1 MEEKVMNIEEVTE
14 IATNSKNGIIVAVGI
29 GVTALAGYLAYRKVV
44 RPRIMERRA
53 GAKVVDIKDLF
64 GETESPDSVSEDE

>member
-29 GVTALAGYLAYRKVV
+29 GVTA
-44 RPRIMERRA
+44 
-53 GAKVVDIKDLF
+53 
-64 GETESPDSVSEDE
+64 